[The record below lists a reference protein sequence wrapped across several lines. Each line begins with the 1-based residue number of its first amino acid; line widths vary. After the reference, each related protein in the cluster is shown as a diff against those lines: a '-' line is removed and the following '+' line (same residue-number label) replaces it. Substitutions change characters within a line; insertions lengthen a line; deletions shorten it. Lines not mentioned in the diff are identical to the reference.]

1 MRVNLPSLGYGPRAP
16 LAALVALVFTACARP
31 TPSPSVPGLA
41 PPEGARACGVTLPPA
56 GVAEPLAP
64 VVSGDPAQ
72 RPPSHLLLEAELP
85 FTRIARE
92 LEASVPR
99 RVAEER
105 GRDIGLAGSL
115 DTTVDRGPLRVAYDA
130 ASDALVVTTSLHIE
144 ARACTSRRG
153 CYASCAPEALARVTA
168 PLALT
173 ADYGLQRP
181 RVAVSLVRGCK
192 LSALGGLVQVD
203 VTPMLEQR
211 LAPEAR
217 RFEAELARRLPD
229 LRPQLVA
236 RWAELSAPRPL
247 PLRAGCLLV
256 RPSGLSQGPSTA
268 APGGVRLHFL
278 LEASP
283 ELRRACDE
291 APGLHAPL
299 LPPLATAPE
308 APAAAEV
315 SVGVEVPLTDL
326 ERALT
331 GPPPM
336 TLGPRSARVA
346 SARVSPDG
354 AEVRVTTGLAG
365 DVCGDVSAHA
375 RIEWTG
381 DALGYTHAVVA
392 PAERARLAASRVSA
406 EALEAALEARGRVS
420 PRLTPTLARDALPA
434 LAAALSTDDAD
445 VRAVVTGARAGGVSL
460 EPAAALASVRI
471 QHKISVTVR

>member
-1 MRVNLPSLGYGPRAP
+1 MVQG
-16 LAALVALVFTACARP
+16 
-31 TPSPSVPGLA
+31 
-41 PPEGARACGVTLPPA
+41 EGAP
-56 GVAEPLAP
+56 
-64 VVSGDPAQ
+64 
-72 RPPSHLLLEAELP
+72 RPPSHLLLEVDLP
-85 FTRIARE
+85 FARVARE

-130 ASDALVVTTSLHIE
+130 ASDALVVTTALHIE

-153 CYASCAPEALARVTA
+153 CYASCAPEAIARVTA
-168 PLALT
+168 PLVLT
-173 ADYGLQRP
+173 ADYGLRRP

-229 LRPQLVA
+229 LRPQVVA
-236 RWAELSAPRPL
+236 RWAELSAPRAL
-247 PLRAGCLLV
+247 PLRAGCVRV
-256 RPSGLSQGPSTA
+256 RPSGLAQAPSA
-268 APGGVRLHFL
+268 PAPGAVRLRFL

-291 APGLHAPL
+291 GPGLHAPL
-299 LPPLATAPE
+299 LPPLATVPE
-308 APAAAEV
+308 APDAAEM
-315 SVGVEVPLTDL
+315 SVGVEVPLADL

-331 GPPPM
+331 GPPPLA
-336 TLGPRSARVA
+336 LGPRSARVA
-346 SARVSPDG
+346 SARVEADG
-354 AEVRVTTGLAG
+354 AEVRVTSALAG
-365 DVCGDVSAHA
+365 GVCGETTAHA
-375 RIEWTG
+375 RVAWSG
-381 DALGYTHAVVA
+381 DTLGYVHAVVA
-392 PAERARLAASRVSA
+392 PEERARLASSGVPA

-445 VRAVVTGARAGGVSL
+445 VRAVVTSARAGDVRL
-460 EPAAALASVRI
+460 EPGAALATVRI
-471 QHKISVTVR
+471 QHTISVAVR